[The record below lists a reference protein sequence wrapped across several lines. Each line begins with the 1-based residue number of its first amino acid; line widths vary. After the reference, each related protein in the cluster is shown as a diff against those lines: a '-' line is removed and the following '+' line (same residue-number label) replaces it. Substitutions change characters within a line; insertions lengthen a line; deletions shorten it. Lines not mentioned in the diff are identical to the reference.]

1 MQTSKVFASFGRWA
15 RSVVLVVSG
24 LFITCL
30 AMPLAHAQVIDAIDI
45 VQSGK
50 EAEIRLHFITNI
62 RYVRNVALKNG
73 DIRIYVT
80 LLNIDPKDP
89 RLIWEKRESPSSDL
103 VKPFTVTYPE
113 LDSSLTL
120 SFGEK
125 VNFRVASG
133 KDGQSVSIF
142 TPIAA
147 PMKSSGSSAGVVP
160 AVAAVLPTVIPSAPV
175 EGVTNAAAV
184 TSVEVTGQSG
194 SAESSATKIKTPEE
208 IDQEAQKYFI
218 AASDA
223 LQANQID
230 KSVEMLNKLLD
241 LPPNALSQPAQEL
254 MGEAREKNGEFSK
267 ARAEYEL
274 YLKLYPKA
282 ADSKQVMAR
291 LAALPKED
299 SAKKL
304 KGEPSLDEQKAR
316 EEKLQVT
323 GGVSQNYYSGVT
335 HTETFAIDGTGNVS
349 TSTFNGTDQSQLI
362 STFDL
367 TARKRTDTL
376 DSRMVIRE
384 YNRLNFLPQTKN
396 DYRWNAIYIEQSAR
410 DRKFMYRFG
419 RQSGSWGG
427 LPGRFDGLA
436 GGYSLNE
443 TWRIN
448 LAMGV
453 PVEYTGSGW
462 DPGDNRLFYSGA
474 IELTRLPNQWSG
486 SAYGILQTVG
496 GAYRKFGGTGI
507 ADRAAVGM
515 EAHFFETNR
524 NYMFQMEYDKLFAKV
539 NLATFQG
546 NWNRPA
552 GDNYYVMLDHRRSP
566 PLAFNMQSQFTQSV
580 KEMLSK
586 GALSVST
593 LRDNAIAL
601 STISNMAAVGASKPV
616 TEKLRLATDFRIS
629 NSGGTGQYVSQS
641 PDAAATPVTL
651 PGSPGSG
658 NQYTFNVQAIGNNLL
673 FNNDLGIAN
682 FALSK
687 TDTTTGQ
694 SLTFTQVNTIRTKL
708 RLDVSLLLYRNNNSS
723 AGTTQTQ
730 IRPSVTTNYRLND
743 SLNLTAEAGIEQYK
757 NSGATSNDK
766 TRRSYF
772 YVGYRWDF
780 R

>member
-1 MQTSKVFASFGRWA
+1 MLLS
-15 RSVVLVVSG
+15 
-24 LFITCL
+24 CL
-30 AMPLAHAQVIDAIDI
+30 GMPMAHAQVIDNID
-45 VQSGK
+45 VVRAGK
-50 EAEIRLHFITNI
+50 EAEIRLHFITDI
-62 RYVRNVALKNG
+62 RYVRNVVLNNG

-80 LLNIDPKDP
+80 LLNIDPKDT
-89 RLIWEKRESPSSDL
+89 RLIWEKKESPPTDL

-120 SFGEK
+120 SFGKK
-125 VNFRVASG
+125 VTYRVVAG
-133 KDGQSVSIF
+133 TDGQSVSIF
-142 TPIAA
+142 TPVAIAEKASKSGANMA
-147 PMKSSGSSAGVVP
+147 PAIVALPVVVP
-160 AVAAVLPTVIPSAPV
+160 STTIEGISGTAP
-175 EGVTNAAAV
+175 AS
-184 TSVEVTGQSG
+184 SVEVAPQDAAASDAAG
-194 SAESSATKIKTPEE
+194 KVKTPEE
-208 IDQEAQKYFI
+208 IDQQAQKYFI

-254 MGEAREKNGEFSK
+254 MGEAREKNGEFDK

-282 ADSKQVMAR
+282 SDAKQVMAR
-291 LAALPKED
+291 LAALPKENK
-299 SAKKL
+299 AEKL
-304 KGEPSLDEQKAR
+304 KGEPSLAEQKAR
-316 EEKLQVT
+316 EEKLQVS
-323 GGVSQNYYSGVT
+323 GGVSQSYYSGVT
-335 HTETFAIDGTGNVS
+335 HTETFAIDGAGNVS
-349 TSTFNGTDQSQLI
+349 TSTFDGTDQSQLI

-384 YNRLNFLPQTKN
+384 YNRLNFLPQTAN

-448 LAMGV
+448 LAMGK

-474 IELTRLPNQWSG
+474 VELTRLPNQWSG

-496 GAYRKFGGTGI
+496 GAYSKFGGTGI

-524 NYMFQMEYDKLFAKV
+524 NYMFQMEYDKLFGKV
-539 NLATFQG
+539 NLVTFQG

-552 GDNYYVMLDHRRSP
+552 GDTFYVMLDHRRSP
-566 PLAFNMQSQFTQSV
+566 PLAFNMQGQFTQSV

-586 GALSVST
+586 GAVSVAT

-651 PGSPGSG
+651 PGSPGTG

-694 SLTFTQVNTIRTKL
+694 SLTFTQVNTIKSKL
-708 RLDVSLLLYRNNNSS
+708 RLDASLLVYRSNNSS